1 MNAAKPDPIPE
12 DALVKI
18 AQSVHRLKQVVP
30 ALLELAALEAT
41 VKRGR
46 YEALLRNGFT
56 EAQALELVKHWSG
69 V

>member
-12 DALVKI
+12 DELVKI
-18 AQSVHRLKQVVP
+18 ALSVRRLKRVMP
-30 ALLELAALEAT
+30 ALLELAVLEAT
-41 VKRGR
+41 VKRAR